1 MFLKKTKLKDVFL
14 INQKTFKDSRGL
26 FFENYNK
33 KKYENFLKD
42 FSFVQ
47 DNISIS
53 KKNVLRGLHFQ
64 KKNSQGKLVSVLKGS
79 IIDVIV
85 DLRKQSST
93 FSKWQKFF
101 LSEANQNQLWI
112 PPGFAHGFETLEKN
126 TIVLYKCTKFYDPEN
141 EITLLWN
148 DPDLK
153 IKWSKKK
160 YLISKKDL
168 NGLSFK
174 ELPI

>member
-1 MFLKKTKLKDVFL
+1 M
-14 INQKTFKDSRGL
+14 
-26 FFENYNK
+26 
-33 KKYENFLKD
+33 
-42 FSFVQ
+42 
-47 DNISIS
+47 
-53 KKNVLRGLHFQ
+53 
-64 KKNSQGKLVSVLKGS
+64 SVLKGS

-101 LSEANQNQLWI
+101 LSEVNQNQLWI